1 MKPFTLIAVLVFSL
15 VAALQLLRVALGWE
29 ITINGLVIPPWASLV
44 AAALAAVL
52 AVMVWRENR
61 TTAR

>member
-1 MKPFTLIAVLVFSL
+1 MKPFTLIAVLVFTL

-29 ITINGLVIPPWASLV
+29 VTINGYVIPPWVSLV
-44 AAALAAVL
+44 ACAAAAVL

-61 TTAR
+61 ART

>member
-1 MKPFTLIAVLVFSL
+1 MKPFTLIAVLVFTL

-29 ITINGLVIPPWASLV
+29 VTINGVVIPPWASLV

-61 TTAR
+61 TAAP